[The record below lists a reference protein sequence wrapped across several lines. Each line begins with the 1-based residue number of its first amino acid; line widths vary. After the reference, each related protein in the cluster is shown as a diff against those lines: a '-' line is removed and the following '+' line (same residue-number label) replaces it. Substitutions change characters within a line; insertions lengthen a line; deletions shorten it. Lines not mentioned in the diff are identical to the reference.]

1 MLTTRRIATRA
12 RHEILDITADVERIV
27 RDSGIQDGLCV
38 VHVPHTTAAVT
49 LNENADPDVKHDLL
63 AKLAA
68 LVPQRESFYE
78 HAEGNSDAHLKT
90 ALLGPSITLIIDGG
104 QLLLGTWQG
113 LYFCEFDGPRQR
125 TYHVKLLPS
134 PPPRSV

>member
-1 MLTTRRIATRA
+1 MLTTRHITTHA
-12 RHEILDITADVERIV
+12 RHEILDITADVAQIV
-27 RDSGIQDGLCV
+27 RDAGIQDGLCV
-38 VHVPHTTAAVT
+38 LHVPHTTAAVT

-68 LVPQRESFYE
+68 LVPQRETYYD

-90 ALLGPSITLIIDGG
+90 ALLGPSLTLIIDRGA
-104 QLLLGTWQG
+104 LLLGTWQG

-125 TYHVKLLPS
+125 TFHVKLLATPHS
-134 PPPRSV
+134 A